1 VLDMFRWMEPRY
13 IHARHENHF
22 REVLMFG
29 LKDRP
34 MPFAIQGTYITSFKP
49 GRVPPPAMDLSNYRV
64 LDERFRDLE
73 KERQEYEREKERT
86 RVITLDDINDVP
98 VPEPP
103 MEPMPPR
110 EPPEMV
116 PPMVPR

>member
-34 MPFAIQGTYITSFKP
+34 MPFAIQGTCITSFKP
-49 GRVPPPAMDLSNYRV
+49 GRVPPPVMDLGNYRV
-64 LDERFRDLE
+64 VDERFRDFE
-73 KERQEYEREKERT
+73 KERQEQERERHQQ
-86 RVITLDDINDVP
+86 RVISIDDLDHIM
-98 VPEPP
+98 VPEPAI
-103 MEPMPPR
+103 EPR
-110 EPPEMV
+110 
-116 PPMVPR
+116 